1 MLNTPSKGGNV
12 QQKPQEG
19 VPGYVSVGYIAR
31 RCGVS
36 NTTVLRWITS
46 GEIQAF
52 RLPGGH
58 YRVDIREFTAFR
70 EKYNIPDDTSAPAD
84 QENGKTRRTKR
95 TKK

>member
-1 MLNTPSKGGNV
+1 M

-19 VPGYVSVGYIAR
+19 IPGYVSVGYIAK

-58 YRVDIREFTAFR
+58 YRIDIREFTAFR
-70 EKYNIPDDTSAPAD
+70 EKYNIPDETSAPAEKETG
-84 QENGKTRRTKR
+84 QNKPRKR